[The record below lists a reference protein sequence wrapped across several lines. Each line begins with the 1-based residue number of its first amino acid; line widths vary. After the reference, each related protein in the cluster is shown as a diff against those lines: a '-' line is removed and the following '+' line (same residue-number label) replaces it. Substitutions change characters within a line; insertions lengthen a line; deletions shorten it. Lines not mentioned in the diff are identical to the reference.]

1 MHLIVG
7 LGNPG
12 SKYQGNR
19 HNIGFMAVDEIV
31 RRHGFSPWRKRFQGE
46 TSDGLLGGE
55 KVLLLKP
62 QTYMNESGR
71 SVGEAMRFFDIDP
84 SQVVVLYD
92 ELDLESGKVR
102 VKLGGGAAG
111 HNGIRSMIAHCGPHF
126 IRVRMGIGHPGHKEL
141 VHGYVLSDFAKAD
154 RDWLEPLLTAV
165 ADNSALLHGVRRHG
179 GGAVGIA
186 LDGQL
191 DENGARLPARRRQS
205 SENGVFCRL
214 LVEVEGLRI
223 PLTRIGD
230 HLLL

>member
-71 SVGEAMRFFDIDP
+71 AVGEAMRFFDIDP
-84 SQVVVLYD
+84 SQVIVLGDSVVWGEY
-92 ELDLESGKVR
+92 VR
-102 VKLGGGAAG
+102 PDGTWPAFLHRTNAAG
-111 HNGIRSMIAHCGPHF
+111 YSFRPSSCASNTVAANS
-126 IRVRMGIGHPGHKEL
+126 PGRK
-141 VHGYVLSDFAKAD
+141 
-154 RDWLEPLLTAV
+154 
-165 ADNSALLHGVRRHG
+165 
-179 GGAVGIA
+179 
-186 LDGQL
+186 
-191 DENGARLPARRRQS
+191 QS
-205 SENGVFCRL
+205 
-214 LVEVEGLRI
+214 
-223 PLTRIGD
+223 
-230 HLLL
+230 